1 MVYSIS
7 NNCNNAGSFGV
18 ETKKDSTTNNN
29 TNQAIL
35 GGSDNTYQ
43 VPKTEAVGVKQ
54 QLKAYMKAFGITLD
68 EIKECFGYDC
78 SQFVCGNDAFV
89 SEVLSYIN
97 KCIIDNKFNK
107 DSWEIVKICKKH
119 GLEFDDVKCLSL
131 KNLKDSIQYIKDSGE
146 KKSKQKI
153 VDYAIALNYD
163 WDNIDDFKNSNEK
176 DRDSVIQR
184 LQKEVGLAKKS
195 NIEDYTEE
203 ELKEAC
209 KKYFDTVFEKI
220 RQDEY
225 KKGAKSEAFKNKQ
238 PEKDIPIN
246 TQIDAWVNKLFR
258 QTLGKLLINSANK
271 ETKILAPMI
280 ASIKAE
286 YQDEAVQMVNA
297 KLNTEDDTAKTQEVN
312 NSIAQNKEVMS
323 NLKQGTVVL
332 VVGNTSGEDA
342 KEISE
347 LYNRERNEFYVK
359 NEEIIKRIDE
369 KKKNGIPLTEEEE
382 KIDKERERYNN
393 INAGINEGI
402 RGHKTLTRPQ
412 KDYIIAKNN
421 KDTREASLIAY
432 IDQQIATNRF
442 ISSLNISDEEKEA
455 IKKYYDKITNGNFT
469 IVNSNP
475 EVKESELKPAI
486 EPQEFLPKES
496 SVGVSQKTEA
506 AVIRAQDNKERI
518 QAEISAQQNKQ
529 KEEFTIVKHDESY
542 RDNINIDFSNIDFS
556 NIGILNNLGATLA
569 DQGLKNNKLTL
580 QTLVKGYSK
589 LLKPLQDLTIRKLQS
604 KSDEEKI
611 SSIDSIDSNSD
622 KLDLASILNIRNEE
636 QLKKLHLDSYSEQRL
651 DNIIKN
657 NVA

>member
-1 MVYSIS
+1 MVDSIS
-7 NNCNNAGSFGV
+7 NNYNADYSGI
-18 ETKKDSTTNNN
+18 EKNKKASTTKNN
-29 TNQAIL
+29 TNKAIL

-54 QLKAYMKAFGITLD
+54 QLKAYMKAFGITSD
-68 EIKECFGYDC
+68 EIIEYFAKDRSKFG
-78 SQFVCGNDAFV
+78 CGNDAFII
-89 SEVLSYIN
+89 EVLSYIN
-97 KCIIDNKFNK
+97 KCIDNNKF
-107 DSWEIVKICKKH
+107 DIESWEKVKICKKH
-119 GLEFDDVKCLSL
+119 GLKFDDVKCLSL
-131 KNLKDSIQYIKDSGE
+131 ENLKDSIQYIKDSGE
-146 KKSKQKI
+146 NISNQKI

-176 DRDSVIQR
+176 DSDSVIQR

-258 QTLGKLLINSANK
+258 QTLGKLLINSADN

-280 ASIKAE
+280 ASIKAD

-297 KLNTEDDTAKTQEVN
+297 KLNTEGDTAKTQEVN
-312 NSIAQNKEVMS
+312 DSIAQNKEVMS
-323 NLKQGTVVL
+323 NLKQGTVAL
-332 VVGNTSGEDA
+332 VIKNTSGEVA
-342 KEISE
+342 SKISE
-347 LYNRERNEFYVK
+347 SYNRERNEFYAK
-359 NEEIIKRIDE
+359 NEEILKRIDE
-369 KKKNGIPLTEEEE
+369 KKKNGITLADKED
-382 KIDKERERYNN
+382 KIDKQRERSTE
-393 INAGINEGI
+393 INVGITKGI
-402 RGHKTLTRPQ
+402 REHKTLTRPQ

-455 IKKYYDKITNGNFT
+455 IRKYYDKITNGNFT

-475 EVKESELKPAI
+475 EVKETELKPAI

-529 KEEFTIVKHDESY
+529 EKKYSIVKDNELHSY
-542 RDNINIDFSNIDFS
+542 NTNVDFSKIDFS

-589 LLKPLQDLTIRKLQS
+589 LLKPLQDLTKRKLQP

-611 SSIDSIDSNSD
+611 SSIDSVDSNSD